1 MRYCK
6 LTIGLLFSFAANLSA
21 LELVTPSEESAIEQ
35 INQEYDINSL
45 LISSNNKLGRYNKN
59 EFEYR
64 ALGLEIENSK
74 NNYQKSLNVLSE
86 KVVAKDNVEQ
96 FFKDLEAL
104 VLKIDALEKDYENK
118 GLELKEEHKSILNDG
133 QKLKDTR
140 IKRSTE
146 LAALKQKV
154 VGRLTSELAD
164 PKSVK
169 NVSLSG
175 TAVCT
180 KFQSINECLNENE
193 SQIIKNAKQS
203 DDFLNERS
211 VLLSYKIVD
220 ASQNLDGE
228 LSYRAAISFKP
239 SYNSK
244 IESILNEKFG
254 LKSAVL
260 TLKSNVKVD
269 WYIDGNKVGSGKE
282 ITHEVSLGRHGILAS
297 YNSIGQSTIEMIES
311 NGEFFYTFSEKTKK
325 NQANKAVS
333 TQNKLAK
340 TNYPNVSLT
349 EPHSQTNKPVIKLKP
364 SDTPASKKEKGY
376 LYYIGL
382 EPKDELQETF

>member
-6 LTIGLLFSFAANLSA
+6 LTIGLLFSFATNLSA

-64 ALGLEIENSK
+64 ALGLEIEHSK

-86 KVVAKDNVEQ
+86 KVVAKDNVQQ

-104 VLKIDALEKDYENK
+104 VLKIDTLEKDYENK

-193 SQIIKNAKQS
+193 SQIIKTAKQS

-297 YNSIGQSTIEMIES
+297 YNSIGQSTIEVIES

-325 NQANKAVS
+325 NQAHKAVS

-340 TNYPNVSLT
+340 TNYPNVSMT
-349 EPHSQTNKPVIKLKP
+349 APHSQTNKPVIKLKP
-364 SDTPASKKEKGY
+364 SDSVNKKEKGY